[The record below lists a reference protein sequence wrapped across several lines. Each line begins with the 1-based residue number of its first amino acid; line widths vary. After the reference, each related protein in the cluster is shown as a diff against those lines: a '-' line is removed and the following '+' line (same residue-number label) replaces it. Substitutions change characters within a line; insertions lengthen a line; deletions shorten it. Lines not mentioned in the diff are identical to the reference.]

1 MYPGFR
7 VEEPK
12 HSKVELK
19 MGGGWLFVF
28 FITLAASLKFGD
40 AVSAGNVAAKGCG
53 GFVKSQKN
61 IDFSTIE
68 IVMETQTQ
76 NGNFAIFKPFNVSSI
91 HFDKKKIGLHEQ
103 GVVANYIPKFQV
115 PTMSLEVA

>member
-1 MYPGFR
+1 
-7 VEEPK
+7 
-12 HSKVELK
+12 
-19 MGGGWLFVF
+19 MGKGWLFVF

-76 NGNFAIFKPFNVSSI
+76 NGNFAIFKPFNMSSI
-91 HFDKKKIGLHEQ
+91 HFDTKKYGLLELHTQISSPYSESRSCLNSIFEFSPSGNKIT
-103 GVVANYIPKFQV
+103 YIK
-115 PTMSLEVA
+115 SNGNSK

>member
-1 MYPGFR
+1 
-7 VEEPK
+7 
-12 HSKVELK
+12 
-19 MGGGWLFVF
+19 MGRGWLFVF

-76 NGNFAIFKPFNVSSI
+76 NGNFAIFKPILMCQRN
-91 HFDKKKIGLHEQ
+91 FDTKKTVFL
-103 GVVANYIPKFQV
+103 NYIPKFQV
-115 PTMSLEVA
+115 PTVSLEVA

>member
-1 MYPGFR
+1 
-7 VEEPK
+7 
-12 HSKVELK
+12 

-76 NGNFAIFKPFNVSSI
+76 NGKFAIFSVTPMKYV
-91 HFDKKKIGLHEQ
+91 
-103 GVVANYIPKFQV
+103 
-115 PTMSLEVA
+115 M